1 VTHPNDAVTRR
12 RRPRAVIFDM
22 DGLMLD
28 TERLAL
34 RAWDQAL
41 RALGVHCDPHIAR
54 QMIGRNARDSRAL
67 VLAHHGADF
76 PVDAV
81 MRASTAVYDAIVAAE
96 GIPVK
101 AGLYRLLD
109 WLESERLPRA
119 VATSTRRERALAK
132 LERSALL
139 HRFDAIVG
147 GDEVAR
153 GKPQPDIFLAAAAR
167 LRFEPSDCLVLEDSE
182 PGVRAALAAGMAA
195 IMVPDI
201 VGPSEELLAAD
212 VVVLES
218 LVEVR
223 AHLAS
228 RPA

>member
-1 VTHPNDAVTRR
+1 MTHRTNAVALR

-28 TERLAL
+28 SERLAL
-34 RAWDQAL
+34 RAWGQAL
-41 RALGVHCDPHIAR
+41 RTLGLHCDPNIAR

-81 MRASTAVYDAIVAAE
+81 MQASTAAYDAIVANE
-96 GIPVK
+96 GIPLKV
-101 AGLYRLLD
+101 GLFRLLD
-109 WLESERLPRA
+109 WLKSEGLACA

-132 LERSALL
+132 LDRAALL
-139 HRFDAIVG
+139 HRFDVVVG
-147 GDEVAR
+147 GDEVAS
-153 GKPQPDIFLAAAAR
+153 GKPAPDVFLAAAAR
-167 LRFEPSDCLVLEDSE
+167 LRFEPSDCLALEDSE
-182 PGVRAALAAGMAA
+182 PGVRAALAAGMAT

-201 VGPSEELLAAD
+201 VGPSDELLATG
-212 VVVLES
+212 VLVLES
-218 LVEVR
+218 LVDVR

-228 RPA
+228 QPA